1 MLEVGFSAVN
11 INPPMKMGLAGYFN
25 TRIWTHVLDDLFV
38 RVAVFRS
45 GENMTA
51 FLIQYDLIVCPPE
64 LYDMVKELL
73 TANGFGDVVLLIT
86 ATHCHT
92 APEVRRG
99 RGGFCEEY
107 LAFAA
112 EKTLQAVREAVAK
125 LAPCKEIRKGC
136 ISDARNCFNRRF
148 WMKDG
153 SIQSNPGK
161 LNKDIVRPEGEID
174 PEIPLM
180 LLEDEKGRRLF
191 LASICN
197 HADTTGGSAVSG
209 DWPSWTRREVERG
222 LGEGNIFFPLI
233 GCSGDINHFDVT
245 VPGEQ
250 TEPAEAERIGKE
262 YAQSIIKGMEKLVPC
277 MQEETF
283 FTCKSMS
290 FTVPSR
296 EIFPEELAEAEEIM
310 EKYKDVSFTPESIR
324 NLTAEDF
331 AKKNPVVLKYFAETL
346 FERMKEKKEYTFSVT
361 KLDFGENIIIGVP
374 CEPFAA
380 TGLLLRKQICFGK
393 NALVA
398 ILNNGS
404 GTGYFPNLWNYGRG
418 GYETTPRSNQF
429 SVHSAEKLLQTAE
442 KLILEK

>member
-1 MLEVGFSAVN
+1 
-11 INPPMKMGLAGYFN
+11 
-25 TRIWTHVLDDLFV
+25 
-38 RVAVFRS
+38 
-45 GENMTA
+45 
-51 FLIQYDLIVCPPE
+51 
-64 LYDMVKELL
+64 
-73 TANGFGDVVLLIT
+73 
-86 ATHCHT
+86 
-92 APEVRRG
+92 
-99 RGGFCEEY
+99 
-107 LAFAA
+107 
-112 EKTLQAVREAVAK
+112 
-125 LAPCKEIRKGC
+125 
-136 ISDARNCFNRRF
+136 
-148 WMKDG
+148 MKDG
-153 SIQSNPGK
+153 TVQSNPGK

-180 LLEDEKGRRLF
+180 LLEDENGRKLF
-191 LASICN
+191 FASISN

-209 DWPSWTRREVERG
+209 DWPSWTRREVEKM

-245 VPGEQ
+245 VYDEQ

-262 YAQSIIKGMEKLVPC
+262 YAQSVMKGMEKLVLC
-277 MQEETF
+277 REETPF
-283 FTCKSMS
+283 CCKSMS

-374 CEPFAA
+374 CEPFVA

-442 KLILEK
+442 KLILNQ

>member
-1 MLEVGFSAVN
+1 MLEFGFSAIN

-38 RVAVFRS
+38 RAAVFRD
-45 GENMTA
+45 GEKNTA
-51 FLIQYDLIVCPPE
+51 LLIQYDLIVCPPE
-64 LYDMVKELL
+64 LYAMVKALL
-73 TANGFGDVVLLIT
+73 AENGFGEAVLLIT

-107 LAFAA
+107 LSFAA
-112 EKTLQAVREAVAK
+112 EKTLQAVQEAMGN
-125 LAPCKEIRKGC
+125 LAACKEVRKGVV
-136 ISDARNCFNRRF
+136 SDAGNCFNRRF

-153 SIQSNPGK
+153 GVQSNPGK
-161 LNKDIVRPEGEID
+161 LNKNILRPEGEID

-180 LLEDEKGRRLF
+180 LLEDEKGRKLF

-197 HADTTGGSAVSG
+197 HADTTGGAAVSG
-209 DWPSWTRREVERG
+209 DWPSWTRREVENVMG
-222 LGEGNIFFPLI
+222 KENMFFPLI

-245 VPGEQ
+245 IPGEQ

-262 YAQSIIKGMEKLVPC
+262 YAQSVIKGMEKLVPC
-277 MQEETF
+277 KEETVF
-283 FTCKSMS
+283 ACKSMS

-296 EIFPEELAEAEEIM
+296 EIFPEELSEAEEIM
-310 EKYKDVSFTPESIR
+310 EKYKDVSFTPESIK

-361 KLDFGENIIIGVP
+361 KLDFGENIIVGVP
-374 CEPFAA
+374 CEPFVA

-393 NALVA
+393 NCLVA

-418 GYETTPRSNQF
+418 GYETTPRSNQY
-429 SVHSAEKLLQTAE
+429 SIHSAEKLLQTAE
-442 KLILEK
+442 KLIWEK